1 MLTSL
6 PFQLLLVFFDSALTL
21 ERICLLKGARRELQ
35 ICCLHNPSY
44 IDLFIHLASRSH
56 S

>member
-1 MLTSL
+1 MFTGL
-6 PFQLLLVFFDSALTL
+6 PFQLLLAFFDSALTL
-21 ERICLLKGARRELQ
+21 ERICLLKGACELR
-35 ICCLHNPSY
+35 IYCLRNPRH